1 MQAAMEL
8 SEVVGKAA
16 VCRSLATP
24 RASFLPLVGAEDGA
38 GVTPTP
44 GAGTE

>member
-24 RASFLPLVGAEDGA
+24 RASFYRW
-38 GVTPTP
+38 
-44 GAGTE
+44 